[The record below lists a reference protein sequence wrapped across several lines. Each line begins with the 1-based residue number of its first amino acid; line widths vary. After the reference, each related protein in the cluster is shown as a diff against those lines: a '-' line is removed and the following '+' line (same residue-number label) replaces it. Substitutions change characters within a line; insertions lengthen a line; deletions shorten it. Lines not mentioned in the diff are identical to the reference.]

1 MNRKLLFHFI
11 ICLSISC
18 VFLAVTTIFQG
29 CKGNHATR
37 QLETAEA
44 IIDENADSALSILQ
58 NIHTSSLSREN
69 DKAIYNLLITQAK
82 EKNFIAIENDSL
94 ITDAAEYFLKAGDR
108 QRAMKALNYQGNIR
122 RERLNDNNKAIIS
135 YLQAYQ
141 IATELDDK
149 FWIGMTARG
158 IADVYGDSF
167 KGKDDVKYSQIA
179 YSNMKESGKQ
189 QYIDYALLD
198 LAEAYHTARDY
209 EKAVKLEN
217 DVLDSAR
224 VHQDSYLEYCALKTR
239 ALSCY
244 SWRKMDKSVKD
255 YEKVCQSPFANK
267 MDSTYLA
274 MTYAEVGNIEDA
286 YRIKNSITNMDP
298 FFKNGIYYR
307 VYRFQKDYEKALH
320 YAELLDIADQE
331 RLTKRIDNNI
341 SSSVISHFELMDENN
356 RLQLSLRKWQFI
368 ISVSAALI
376 ILVISGWIIRN
387 LVLRLR
393 KNTSEKLV
401 LADQLESTLKENGK
415 SKEAL
420 QKILSTRYSL
430 LQELCELVV
439 TSTDSKTAQKKIV
452 NAVTN
457 LIETLS
463 ISGDKINELEKEMD
477 NTHGNV
483 CSNFK
488 ADFPNLKDIDYRLFL
503 YSAMGL
509 STSSMM
515 LLLKE
520 TKIEAVYSRK
530 KRLKARIK
538 GSDSPRKD
546 EYLSAICNQQF

>member
-1 MNRKLLFHFI
+1 MNRKLLFHFFI
-11 ICLSISC
+11 YLSISC
-18 VFLAVTTIFQG
+18 VFLAITTIFQG
-29 CKGNHATR
+29 CKRNHATR

-44 IIDENADSALSILQ
+44 IIDENADSALTILQ
-58 NIHTSSLSREN
+58 NIDTSSLSREN

-94 ITDAAEYFLKAGDR
+94 MTAAVEYFLKTGDR

-135 YLQAYQ
+135 YLQAYH
-141 IATELDDK
+141 IATEIDDK

-179 YSNMKESGKQ
+179 YTNMKESGRQ

-217 DVLDSAR
+217 DILDSAR
-224 VHQDSYLEYCALKTR
+224 VHQDSYLEYCTLKAR
-239 ALSCY
+239 ALSYY
-244 SWRKMDKSVKD
+244 SWRKIDKSVKD
-255 YEKVCQSPFANK
+255 YETVCQSLFANK

-274 MTYAEVGNIEDA
+274 MTYAEVGKIDDA
-286 YRIKNSITNMDP
+286 YRIKNSISNMDP
-298 FFKNGIYYR
+298 FFENGIYYR
-307 VYRFQKDYEKALH
+307 IYRFQKDYEKALH

-331 RLTKRIDNNI
+331 RLIKKIDNNI
-341 SSSVISHFELMDENN
+341 SSSVISYFELMDENN

-368 ISVSAALI
+368 IAVSAALI
-376 ILVISGWIIRN
+376 ILVISGWIIWN

-439 TSTDSKTAQKKIV
+439 TSTDSKSAQRKIV

-457 LIETLS
+457 LIENLS
-463 ISGDKINELEKEMD
+463 ISGEKIKELEKEMD
-477 NTHGNV
+477 NAHGNV

-488 ADFPNLKDIDYRLFL
+488 ADFPNLKDVDYRLFL
-503 YSAMGL
+503 FSVMGM

-538 GSDSPRKD
+538 SSDSPRKE
-546 EYLSAICNQQF
+546 EYLRVMHNS

>member
-11 ICLSISC
+11 ISLSISC

-58 NIHTSSLSREN
+58 NIDTSSLSREN

-82 EKNFIAIENDSL
+82 EKNFIVIENDSL

-179 YSNMKESGKQ
+179 YTNMKESGRQ

-224 VHQDSYLEYCALKTR
+224 VHQDSYLKYCALKTR

-320 YAELLDIADQE
+320 YAELLDIADQ
-331 RLTKRIDNNI
+331 
-341 SSSVISHFELMDENN
+341 
-356 RLQLSLRKWQFI
+356 
-368 ISVSAALI
+368 
-376 ILVISGWIIRN
+376 
-387 LVLRLR
+387 
-393 KNTSEKLV
+393 
-401 LADQLESTLKENGK
+401 
-415 SKEAL
+415 
-420 QKILSTRYSL
+420 
-430 LQELCELVV
+430 
-439 TSTDSKTAQKKIV
+439 
-452 NAVTN
+452 
-457 LIETLS
+457 
-463 ISGDKINELEKEMD
+463 
-477 NTHGNV
+477 
-483 CSNFK
+483 
-488 ADFPNLKDIDYRLFL
+488 
-503 YSAMGL
+503 
-509 STSSMM
+509 
-515 LLLKE
+515 
-520 TKIEAVYSRK
+520 
-530 KRLKARIK
+530 
-538 GSDSPRKD
+538 
-546 EYLSAICNQQF
+546 

>member
-503 YSAMGL
+503 YSMMGL

-538 GSDSPRKD
+538 GSDSPRKE

>member
-1 MNRKLLFHFI
+1 
-11 ICLSISC
+11 
-18 VFLAVTTIFQG
+18 
-29 CKGNHATR
+29 
-37 QLETAEA
+37 
-44 IIDENADSALSILQ
+44 
-58 NIHTSSLSREN
+58 
-69 DKAIYNLLITQAK
+69 
-82 EKNFIAIENDSL
+82 
-94 ITDAAEYFLKAGDR
+94 
-108 QRAMKALNYQGNIR
+108 MKALNYQGNIR

-503 YSAMGL
+503 YSMMGL

-538 GSDSPRKD
+538 GSDSPRKE

>member
-1 MNRKLLFHFI
+1 MNRESFFHFI

-18 VFLAVTTIFQG
+18 VFLAITTIFQG
-29 CKGNHATR
+29 CKGNDATR

-44 IIDENADSALSILQ
+44 IIDENADSALTILQ
-58 NIHTSSLSREN
+58 NIDTSSLSRES

-179 YSNMKESGKQ
+179 YTNMKESGRQ

-267 MDSTYLA
+267 IDSTYLA

-307 VYRFQKDYEKALH
+307 IYRFQKDYEKALH

-331 RLTKRIDNNI
+331 RLTKRIDNNV
-341 SSSVISHFELMDENN
+341 SSSVISYFELVDENN

-368 ISVSAALI
+368 IAVSAALI
-376 ILVISGWIIRN
+376 VLIISGWIIRN

-393 KNTSEKLV
+393 RNASEKLA

-457 LIETLS
+457 IIENLS

-503 YSAMGL
+503 YSMMGL

>member
-1 MNRKLLFHFI
+1 MNLKLLFHFI

-18 VFLAVTTIFQG
+18 TFLAISTIFQG
-29 CKGNHATR
+29 CKGNHPTR

-58 NIHTSSLSREN
+58 KIDTSSLSRES

-94 ITDAAEYFLKAGDR
+94 ITDAAEYFLKTGDR

-135 YLQAYQ
+135 YLQAYH

-179 YSNMKESGKQ
+179 YTNMKESGRQ

-224 VHQDSYLEYCALKTR
+224 VHQDSYLEYGALRAR
-239 ALSCY
+239 ALSY
-244 SWRKMDKSVKD
+244 YFWRKIDKSIED

-267 MDSTYLA
+267 MDSIHLT
-274 MTYAEVGNIEDA
+274 MTYAHFGMIDDA
-286 YRIKNSITNMDP
+286 YRIKDSISDIDS
-298 FFKNGIYYR
+298 FFETHIYYLI
-307 VYRFQKDYEKALH
+307 YESQKNYEKALH
-320 YAELLDIADQE
+320 YAELSVKFDNE
-331 RLTKRIDNNI
+331 RLMKIIDNNV
-341 SSSVISHFELMDENN
+341 SSSVISYFELEDENN

-368 ISVSAALI
+368 IAVSAALI

-387 LVLRLR
+387 LILRLR
-393 KNTSEKLV
+393 RNASEKLV

-415 SKEAL
+415 SKEVL

-503 YSAMGL
+503 YSSMGL